1 MIFLL
6 HFSFVFDSLTFFA
19 QQGIRLSSGSDL
31 AWAEISSN
39 AGLSRHDAR
48 AVACEH
54 WRMIA
59 DRQGPPCKI
68 KIPRRFA
75 ASFGSVHIGRDCGAS
90 EILGGCF
97 PELELGLAG
106 AHADRQSV
114 QRGFR
119 ANAVV
124 HGSLTVLLDVFQT
137 DRAFLQS
144 GNRNPVRMA
153 ARLRQAVGGILIS
166 IEKTV
171 LAIIHLLLLFP

>member
-1 MIFLL
+1 
-6 HFSFVFDSLTFFA
+6 
-19 QQGIRLSSGSDL
+19 
-31 AWAEISSN
+31 
-39 AGLSRHDAR
+39 
-48 AVACEH
+48 
-54 WRMIA
+54 MIA
-59 DRQGPPCKI
+59 DRQGAPLQNQNPPTIRCELRKRPYRTGLRSERN
-68 KIPRRFA
+68 PRGVF
-75 ASFGSVHIGRDCGAS
+75 S
-90 EILGGCF
+90 
-97 PELELGLAG
+97 ELELGLAG